1 MVSSRAEKL
10 TDYALYFILACIG
23 IIAVFPLLFVVSVS
37 LTPYTEVLK
46 NGGYVLIPRS
56 VTLNAY
62 HYLFTETAIP
72 RSIRVT
78 VFLTA
83 AGTLINLVG
92 ITSVAY
98 PLSRK
103 NLPGRSMFLL
113 YILFTMLFSGGL
125 VPTYLIVK
133 QVGLLNTLW
142 AMIIPGA
149 IVTFHVLIMKSFFEN
164 LPNELFESARMDGA
178 KETVL
183 LLRILLPM
191 SIPVVLTIGL
201 FNMVAYWNTF
211 FSAIIYITNRELHP
225 LQVIVR
231 NLLLEANQVDEIVN
245 VDDFVPTV
253 TMNMAAVVIASLP
266 MIIVYPFIQK
276 HFAKGMLLGAI
287 KG

>member
-1 MVSSRAEKL
+1 MVSGRADKL
-10 TDYALYFILACIG
+10 TDYAVYFILACIG
-23 IIAVFPLLFVVSVS
+23 FIAVFPLLFVVSVS

-62 HYLFTETAIP
+62 HYLFTRTGIP
-72 RSIRVT
+72 RSFGVT
-78 VFLTA
+78 IFLATV
-83 AGTLINLVG
+83 GTLINLAG

-103 NLPGRSMFLL
+103 NLPGRSLFLL

-133 QVGLLNTLW
+133 QVGLLNTVW

-149 IVTFHVLIMKSFFEN
+149 IATFHVLIMKSFFEN
-164 LPNELFESARMDGA
+164 LPNELFESARIDGA
-178 KETVL
+178 KEIVL
-183 LLRILLPM
+183 LARMVLPL
-191 SIPVVLTIGL
+191 SVPVMLTIGL
-201 FNMVAYWNTF
+201 FNMVNYWNTF
-211 FSAIIYITNRELHP
+211 FSAIMYVTNRELHP

-245 VDDFVPTV
+245 VDDFVPMV

-276 HFAKGMLLGAI
+276 HFVKGMLIGAI